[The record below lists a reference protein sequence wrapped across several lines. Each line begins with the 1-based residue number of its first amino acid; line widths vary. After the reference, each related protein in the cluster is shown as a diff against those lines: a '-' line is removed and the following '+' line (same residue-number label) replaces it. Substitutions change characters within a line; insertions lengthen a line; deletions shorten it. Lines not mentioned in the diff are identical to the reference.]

1 MLTPDRSVDV
11 AISLFML
18 YFGITSIWYREFGL
32 TLGNSQ
38 IILIKFKD
46 GFALVWGGFLTW
58 SGILIILAVVASR
71 FRPDISDTVN
81 DISTANLYVLGC
93 VFVICVILQYAVYL
107 GEWLRKHIG
116 DEDKAKR

>member
-38 IILIKFKD
+38 IILNELPTQQAA
-46 GFALVWGGFLTW
+46 GY
-58 SGILIILAVVASR
+58 
-71 FRPDISDTVN
+71 P
-81 DISTANLYVLGC
+81 
-93 VFVICVILQYAVYL
+93 
-107 GEWLRKHIG
+107 
-116 DEDKAKR
+116 